1 MSQEK
6 GSAGKPPAE
15 RLAERAEPGSTA
27 EAVLG
32 DLGRLDRA
40 VYHAVAAT
48 PTPTIDEP
56 LRRLSDAATRSKL
69 WLGIAAV
76 MALVGGRTGRRAA
89 ATGVAAIAV
98 DSVVVNVVAKLAVR
112 RMRPDPVEAG
122 VPEERR
128 VDVPTSSSFPSGH
141 AAAGFAFTEG
151 VASVSPELAGPLRFL
166 AAVVGY
172 SRVHVGV
179 HYPGDV
185 IVGSLIGTSV
195 GELVG
200 VGARR
205 LARRWWPLVH

>member
-1 MSQEK
+1 MSEEREP
-6 GSAGKPPAE
+6 AGKPPAE
-15 RLAERAEPGSTA
+15 RLAERTEPGSKTS
-27 EAVLG
+27 AVLA

-40 VYHAVAAT
+40 LYQAVAAT

-69 WLGIAAV
+69 WVGIAAAV
-76 MALVGGRTGRRAA
+76 ALVGGKTGRRAA
-89 ATGVAAIAV
+89 ATGVAAIAI
-98 DSVVVNVVAKLAVR
+98 DSVVVNIVGKWAVR
-112 RMRPDPVEAG
+112 RTRPDPVEAG

-128 VDVPTSSSFPSGH
+128 ITVPTSSSFPSGH

-185 IVGSLIGTSV
+185 IVGSLIGSSV

-205 LARRWWPLVH
+205 LARRWWPLMH